1 MYTFIMKSEALIYH
15 KHVSPDVTVFIYLL
29 PPLRLIVAT
38 GCGFFIG
45 IDRLEFLPN
54 IFCSQNVI
62 HLVVS
67 KIFTHSMIQ
76 LVYIHNKLLCLSTT
90 VEGED
95 GIFGLINTISIAV
108 RLFILLR
115 PDIIDLAHLIV
126 ADVPLSH
133 GIYSILLYC

>member
-45 IDRLEFLPN
+45 IDRLEFLTN

-76 LVYIHNKLLCLSTT
+76 LVYFHNKLLCLSTT

-126 ADVPLSH
+126 GDVPLSH